1 MIEEAVILA
10 AGLGS
15 RLGELAD
22 GRPKGFVE
30 VGGMSLIE
38 RSIDKLFAAGIKRI
52 VIGTGYREDCYQ
64 VLAAR
69 DPRITCLRN
78 PGFATTGSMSTLLAV
93 AAAIQGDFLL
103 LESDLLYSA
112 RGLSA
117 LAAAPGDNVILASDA
132 TDSGDE
138 VFIEM
143 AAEGRLH
150 DMSKQRNALRKLDA
164 ELVGITRISHAAL
177 PTLCAVAAR
186 LLPNQPRLD
195 YETCLVAAG
204 MELDIRVLRLEGYP
218 WCEVD
223 TAEHLQRAISRILPR
238 VLKDETHASP

>member
-15 RLGELAD
+15 RLGDLAD

-38 RSIDKLFAAGIKRI
+38 RSVNKLFAAGIKRI

-64 VLAAR
+64 ALAAR
-69 DPRITCLRN
+69 DPRITCRRN
-78 PGFATTGSMSTLLAV
+78 PDFATTGSMSTLLAV
-93 AAAIQGDFLL
+93 AAAIQDDFLL

-112 RGLSA
+112 HGLSA
-117 LAAAPGDNVILASDA
+117 LLAASDNVILASDA

-143 AAEGRLH
+143 AADGRLR
-150 DMSKQRNALRKLDA
+150 DMSKQRDALRRVDA
-164 ELVGITRISHAAL
+164 ELVGITRVSRAAL
-177 PTLCAVAAR
+177 PTLCAIATR
-186 LLPNQPRLD
+186 MLPTRPRLD

-204 MELDIRVLRLEGYP
+204 KDLDIRVLRLDGYP

-223 TAEHLQRAISRILPR
+223 TAEHLRRATSLILPR
-238 VLKDETHASP
+238 VLKDEAHASP